1 MPMANGW
8 KHRLLKAIDDDP
20 RSDRA
25 ISMASK
31 LGPNFVNELRNT
43 DKEPG
48 TDKLMKLI
56 AELGVSASEI
66 LLDVGIT
73 SEDEEFLRLLKNLT
87 EPERALYLAALK
99 ARQTPQP

>member
-8 KHRLLKAIDDDP
+8 KHRLLKAVDADS

-25 ISMASK
+25 ISMAAK

-48 TDKLMKLI
+48 ADKLMRLI

-66 LLDVGIT
+66 LLDVEIT
-73 SEDEEFLRLLKNLT
+73 PEDEEYLRLLKSLP
-87 EPERALYLAALK
+87 ESERALYMALLK

>member
-1 MPMANGW
+1 M
-8 KHRLLKAIDDDP
+8 KAVDADS

-25 ISMASK
+25 ISMDAG
-31 LGPNFVNELRNT
+31 LGQNFVNELRNT

-56 AELGVSASEI
+56 AELGVSAAEI
-66 LLDVGIT
+66 LLDVEIT
-73 SEDEEFLRLLKNLT
+73 PEDEQFLRLLKNLS

-99 ARQTPQP
+99 ARQTPQT